1 MVLKEL
7 VNIAKMTI
15 TLIVC
20 LLTQKYVKDVKKS
33 DSMQEFRRKVE
44 RLKKIKESK
53 KILSRQIVTF
63 EICFERFRKRNK

>member
-33 DSMQEFRRKVE
+33 DSM
-44 RLKKIKESK
+44 
-53 KILSRQIVTF
+53 
-63 EICFERFRKRNK
+63 